1 MKSIFIIPLIQFFFL
16 IGISQSP
23 KKPVKPQEKPPTQKE
38 MDEMM
43 KEMENMY
50 KNLTPEERRIY
61 DSMGVKFPNIKNM
74 PKLSDKQ
81 LADAWE
87 DDGKLFPAKKTAL
100 INSLPKRIFTNTELT
115 EYIKKINRSIPS
127 KLNTNAKQLA
137 DKVLE
142 QYKTDKNYGG
152 MVAAAANGMWV
163 LGFKEPAVYLMGK
176 AVELLPNAD
185 NYNNFAAYL
194 TMTGAAHIS
203 IPILEKLN
211 SIHKKNST
219 IYNNLGHA
227 WLELGDVIKGEKYL
241 DSAIYIYTDHPQANF
256 TKAILLEE
264 KGNTQ
269 EAIAAVERSLKHS
282 VTEKKLEKLKQLRKK
297 QITLDKYRYPKMYFS
312 ATFNPGRYLDNMP
325 GAYAMSAGM
334 EIEKQW
340 LAFRDE
346 MQQEMKRIDVALAK
360 NKPKVES
367 DLKDLQ
373 ARNKKYGRPAL
384 SPHYM
389 RALATH
395 KNQSATDV
403 FLFPSKAEI
412 EEDTNYLKE
421 WSRLKTA
428 FEKEL
433 RGAKDSIERNEPNG
447 SPLLLNN
454 CPVILPIVN
463 KHVKLINK
471 LNETYRNQ
479 KLRRWLSDAYQGYN
493 YYMTIAVT
501 ESVAMEGILNL
512 RKKLVDKLLLLKHE
526 AYDLPECVKEDNK
539 NSTPFTSNMANF
551 DEVTCSSES
560 TLYIPLTGQIII
572 RCNRMDVIFNPAM
585 IPVNFS
591 FTSNYYGNNYV
602 ITEASIGITIK
613 ATDLNVAGQF
623 DKEGKFIKGEVSVGK
638 EIKGVKVSINGEFNV
653 DGFKKGS
660 VELGIDG
667 KMDLLPKSIT
677 EAAPVELGM
686 KGELAA
692 GFEVSEK
699 GIEDWYV
706 KEKTD
711 VEMGASVEADI
722 AEEGQEA
729 IKYTNEIIKGIRAG
743 EKINIPEPK
752 ISSGAS
758 ISADNRWSVN
768 TGHTVN
774 RSGEFSWLKNE

>member
-1 MKSIFIIPLIQFFFL
+1 MKKYLLFIYFIFISVIAFTQNKP
-16 IGISQSP
+16 
-23 KKPVKPQEKPPTQKE
+23 KPVKPQEKPPTQKE

-50 KNLTPEERRIY
+50 KNLNLEERKLY

-87 DDGKLFPAKKTAL
+87 ADGKLFPAKKTVL
-100 INSLPKRIFTNTELT
+100 INTLPKRIFTNTELS
-115 EYIKKINRSIPS
+115 EYIKRINSSIAP
-127 KLNTNAKQLA
+127 KLNPKAKQLA

-227 WLELGDVIKGEKYL
+227 WLELGDVAKGENYL
-241 DSAIYIYTDHPQANF
+241 DSAINIYKDHPQANF
-256 TKAILLEE
+256 TKALLLEA
-264 KGNTQ
+264 KGKTND
-269 EAIAAVERSLKHS
+269 AIAAVERSLKHS
-282 VTEKKLEKLKQLRKK
+282 VTEKKLDKLKQLRNK
-297 QITLDKYRYPKMYFS
+297 QLTMDKYRYPKMYFS
-312 ATFNPGRYLDNMP
+312 ATFNPGKYLDYMP
-325 GAYAMSAGM
+325 GAYAITAGM
-334 EIEKQW
+334 KIEKQW
-340 LAFRDE
+340 LAFREE
-346 MQQEMKRIDVALAK
+346 MQQEMKRIDIALAK
-360 NKPKVES
+360 NKTKVES
-367 DLKDLQ
+367 ELKDLQ
-373 ARNKKYGRPAL
+373 AKNKKYGRPAL

-395 KNQSATDV
+395 KNQAVTDV

-412 EEDTNYLKE
+412 EEDADYLKE
-421 WSRLKTA
+421 WSKLKMA

-433 RGAKDSIERNEPNG
+433 TGAKDSIEQNEPNG

-454 CPVILPIVN
+454 CPVVLPIVN

-471 LNETYRNQ
+471 LNENYRNQ

-493 YYMTIAVT
+493 YYMSIAVT

-526 AYDLPECVKEDNK
+526 AYDLPECLKEDKINIA
-539 NSTPFTSNMANF
+539 PFTSTMSDF

-591 FTSNYYGNNYV
+591 FTSNYYGNNHV
-602 ITEASIGITIK
+602 ITDASIGISIK
-613 ATDLNVAGQF
+613 ATDLNVSGHF
-623 DKEGKFIKGEVSVGK
+623 DKEGKFLKGDVALGQN
-638 EIKGVKVSINGEFNV
+638 IKGVKVSVNGEFNAE
-653 DGFKKGS
+653 GFKKGS

-667 KMDLLPKSIT
+667 KMELLPKTIT
-677 EAAPVELGM
+677 EAAPLQLGM
-686 KGELAA
+686 KGEMAA
-692 GFEVSEK
+692 GFEVNEK
-699 GIEDWYV
+699 GTVDFIV
-706 KEKTD
+706 KEKTG

-722 AEEGQEA
+722 AEEGQKA
-729 IKYTNEIIKGIRAG
+729 IKYTNEIIKGIGAG
-743 EKINIPEPK
+743 DKINIPEPK
-752 ISSGAS
+752 VSSGAS

>member
-1 MKSIFIIPLIQFFFL
+1 MKKLCSLLYFIFFTTIAFTQAK
-16 IGISQSP
+16 P
-23 KKPVKPQEKPPTQKE
+23 KPAKPQEKPPTQKE

-43 KEMENMY
+43 REIDNMY
-50 KNLTPEERRIY
+50 KNLTPEERKMY
-61 DSMGVKFPNIKNM
+61 DSMGVKFPNAKNM

-87 DDGKLFPAKKTAL
+87 NDDRLFPPKKTSL
-100 INSLPKRIFTNTELT
+100 INSLPKRIFTNAELT

-127 KLNTNAKQLA
+127 KLNANTKQLA

-185 NYNNFAAYL
+185 NHNNFAAYL

-219 IYNNLGHA
+219 IQNNLGHA
-227 WLELGDVIKGEKYL
+227 WLELGDVVKGENYL
-241 DSAIYIYTDHPQANF
+241 DSAISIYKNHPQANF
-256 TKAILLEE
+256 TKALLLESR
-264 KGNTQ
+264 GNKQ
-269 EAIAAVERSLKHS
+269 EAIAAIERSLKHS
-282 VTEKKLEKLKQLRKK
+282 VTEKKLDKLKQLLKK
-297 QITLDKYRYPKMYFS
+297 QTTLDKYRYPKMYFS

-325 GAYAMSAGM
+325 GAYAMSAGI

-340 LAFRDE
+340 LAFREE
-346 MQQEMKRIDVALAK
+346 MQQEMKRIDLALAK
-360 NKPKVES
+360 NKSKVES
-367 DLKDLQ
+367 DLKELQ
-373 ARNKKYGRPAL
+373 LKNKKYGRPAL
-384 SPHYM
+384 SPHYL

-395 KNQSATDV
+395 KNQAATDV
-403 FLFPSKAEI
+403 FLFPSKADI
-412 EEDTNYLKE
+412 DEDTNYLKE
-421 WSRLKTA
+421 WSKLKTA

-433 RGAKDSIERNEPNG
+433 KDIIDNIERNEPSG

-454 CPVILPIVN
+454 CPVVLPIVN

-512 RKKLVDKLLLLKHE
+512 RKELVKKLLLLKHE
-526 AYDLPECVKEDNK
+526 AYDLPECVKEDKK
-539 NSTPFTSNMANF
+539 NIVPFTSNMADF

-560 TLYIPLTGQIII
+560 TLYVPLTGQIII
-572 RCNRMDVIFNPAM
+572 RCNRMDVIFNPVM
-585 IPVNFS
+585 IPFNFS
-591 FTSNYYGNNYV
+591 FTSNYYGNNNV
-602 ITEASIGITIK
+602 ITDASIGITVK

-623 DKEGKFIKGEVSVGK
+623 DKEGKFVKGEVSIGR
-638 EIKGVKVSINGEFNV
+638 EIKGVKVSINGEFNA

-667 KMDLLPKSIT
+667 KMDLLPKTIT
-677 EAAPVELGM
+677 DAAPVELGM

-722 AEEGQEA
+722 AEEGQKA
-729 IKYTNEIIKGIRAG
+729 IKYTNEIINGIGAG
-743 EKINIPEPK
+743 DKINIPEPK
-752 ISSGAS
+752 VSSGAS

-768 TGHTVN
+768 SGHTVN